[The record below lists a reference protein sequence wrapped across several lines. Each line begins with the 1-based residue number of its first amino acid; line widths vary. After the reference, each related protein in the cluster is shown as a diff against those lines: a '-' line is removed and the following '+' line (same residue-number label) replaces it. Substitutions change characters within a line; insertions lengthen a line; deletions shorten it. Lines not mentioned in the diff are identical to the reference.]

1 MAWLSETAMSDTLKE
16 LEQQA
21 QMLTPEE
28 RARLV
33 EVLLESLREAPSA
46 EIEAAWDREI
56 EQRIAAYDR
65 GEVQTFSAEDVFAEA
80 RRLLR

>member
-1 MAWLSETAMSDTLKE
+1 MSDTLKE